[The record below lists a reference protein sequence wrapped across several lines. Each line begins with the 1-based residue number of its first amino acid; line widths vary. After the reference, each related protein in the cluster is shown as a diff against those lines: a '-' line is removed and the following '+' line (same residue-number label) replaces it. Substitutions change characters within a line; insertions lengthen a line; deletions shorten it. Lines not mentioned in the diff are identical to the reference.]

1 MEPASSEKPTAEAQ
15 TALAEQLERG
25 ELVYFPTC
33 PFPLPV
39 EPDRFFLRE
48 QRLSP
53 FGHKNIS
60 LDPANGRVSGFVEH
74 SDAQAQRLAGILA
87 EFSRQVSAWLTTV
100 LPRYAPGCR
109 PDRATLRSEEE
120 ATRQLRHT
128 ARNDLLHIDAFPNR
142 PSWGR
147 RILRIFANINPSE
160 PRVWVTSEPFAALL
174 CRHGEAAGLPGKGA
188 GWLGQLGQGM
198 LQLFRPGAVRRSVY
212 DAFMLRFHDY
222 LKLDDAFQE
231 RGPKHLWT
239 LAPGSAWMAF
249 TDTCSHCELRGRW
262 ALEHSFF
269 IDLDVLA
276 LPDQAPAALLA
287 QCCGEPLTDKAA

>member
-1 MEPASSEKPTAEAQ
+1 MPTAGAR
-15 TALAEQLERG
+15 TALAELLERG

-33 PFPLPV
+33 PFPLPA
-39 EPDRFFLRE
+39 EPDLVFLRQ
-48 QRLSP
+48 QRLAR
-53 FGHKNIS
+53 FVHKNIS
-60 LDPANGRVSGFVEH
+60 LDPATGRVTGFVK
-74 SDAQAQRLAGILA
+74 QGGGQGRRLAGLLG
-87 EFSRQVSAWLTTV
+87 EFSRRVNAWLSQL
-100 LPRYAPGCR
+100 LPRYAAGCR
-109 PDRATLRSEEE
+109 SDRATLRSEEE

-147 RILRIFANINPSE
+147 RILRVFANIHPSE
-160 PRVWVTSEPFAALL
+160 PRVWVTSEPFADLL
-174 CRHGEAAGLPGKGA
+174 RRHGEAAGLPGKGSS
-188 GWLGQLGQGM
+188 WLGQLGQGM

-231 RGPKHLWT
+231 RGPKRLWT

-249 TDTCSHCELRGRW
+249 TDACSHCVLRGRW

-269 IDLDVLA
+269 IDPDVLA

-287 QCCGEPLTDKAA
+287 QRCGESLTDKAA

>member
-1 MEPASSEKPTAEAQ
+1 MEPTSPGMSSSSSQK
-15 TALAEQLERG
+15 ALAERLERG
-25 ELVYFPTC
+25 ELIYFPIC
-33 PFPLPV
+33 PFPLPA
-39 EPDRFFLRE
+39 EPDRTFLRE

-60 LDPANGRVSGFVEH
+60 LDPATGRVSGAVEQGE
-74 SDAQAQRLAGILA
+74 AQGQRLADILMK
-87 EFSRQVSAWLTTV
+87 FSQQVSGWLKEL
-100 LPRYAPGCR
+100 LPGYAPGCQL
-109 PDRATLRSEEE
+109 DRATLRSEEE

-147 RILRIFANINPSE
+147 RILRIFANINLSE
-160 PRVWVTSEPFAALL
+160 PRVWVTSEPFGALL
-174 CRHGEAAGLPGKGA
+174 RRHGEAAGLPGKGP
-188 GWLGQLGQGM
+188 GWLGHLGQGM

-231 RGPKHLWT
+231 RGPKHLWV

-249 TDTCSHCELRGRW
+249 TDGCSHCELRGRW
-262 ALEHSFF
+262 ALEHSYF
-269 IDLDVLA
+269 IDPDVLV
-276 LPDQAPAALLA
+276 LPDQAPAAQLA
-287 QCCGEPLTDKAA
+287 RRCGESLTDKAA